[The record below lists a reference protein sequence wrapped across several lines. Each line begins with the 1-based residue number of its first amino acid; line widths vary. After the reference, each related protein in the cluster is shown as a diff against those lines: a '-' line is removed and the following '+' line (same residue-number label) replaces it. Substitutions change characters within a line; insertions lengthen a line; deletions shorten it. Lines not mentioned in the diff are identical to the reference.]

1 MDCSIEERTFSP
13 KELRAIQEFPEKEN
27 VTLAHEDEI
36 QTNGNSAMRKSTTI
50 TIRSLVVLSVFL
62 LTPIIGFF
70 SSSDP
75 LGRMD
80 PLFSL
85 ADFSSAYAG

>member
-1 MDCSIEERTFSP
+1 MV
-13 KELRAIQEFPEKEN
+13 N
-27 VTLAHEDEI
+27 VSLAHEDEI

-75 LGRMD
+75 HGRMD